1 LQLNLAEALHFEQ
14 NYGES
19 NMNARKIKSHEDKSR
34 TTNATVARS
43 MARTTV
49 CLVIIVL
56 AAASSFAQLASVP
69 DTYIGIWRRYQ
80 NGKMVGTVQLLN
92 YKGKLTGTFSGSR
105 GSIGDDG
112 AIQIWE
118 IPGAAPIVESSLSG
132 GDLHLVLAG
141 PEDTTNDLKMTLTGP
156 DKAHLTCYGHNG
168 RTIELELKRISMDEN
183 EAVHVQYQ

>member
-1 LQLNLAEALHFEQ
+1 
-14 NYGES
+14 
-19 NMNARKIKSHEDKSR
+19 MNTLKIKSHEDKSR
-34 TTNATVARS
+34 STTATVARS
-43 MARTTV
+43 IARTTV
-49 CLVIIVL
+49 CLVIMVL

-80 NGKMVGTVQLLN
+80 NGKMVGTVELLN

-112 AIQIWE
+112 AIQIYE
-118 IPGAAPIVESSLSG
+118 IPGGVPIVESSLSG

-141 PEDTTNDLKMTLTGP
+141 PGDTTNDLKMTLTGP
-156 DKAHLTCYGHNG
+156 DKAHLTCYLRNG
-168 RTIELELKRISMDEN
+168 RTLELDLKKISMDEN